1 MASNLA
7 PWRVVVIEDDASTR
21 ADLSANVQR
30 CAGADLAASFE
41 LLEPASHWFASHS
54 ADLLLTDLALPDGHA
69 LPLIRQVKAQHP
81 RCEVVVVSVF
91 GDEAT
96 VYACIEAGAIGYLH
110 KDASLADIASAI
122 ELVRSGGSPI
132 SPMIARK
139 VLSRMQRPA
148 ALNQP
153 STQPSTQPPAQLPVR
168 GVNSTAAALLTPR
181 EAEVLQLIAKGFSY
195 AETAQHLGVSLATIQ
210 SHVRGIYGKLE
221 VHSRGE
227 AVFEA
232 AARGLIDGLH
242 A

>member
-41 LLEPASHWFASHS
+41 LLEPASHWFTSHS

-139 VLSRMQRPA
+139 VLSSMQRPA
-148 ALNQP
+148 ALN
-153 STQPSTQPPAQLPVR
+153 QPSTQPPAQLPVR